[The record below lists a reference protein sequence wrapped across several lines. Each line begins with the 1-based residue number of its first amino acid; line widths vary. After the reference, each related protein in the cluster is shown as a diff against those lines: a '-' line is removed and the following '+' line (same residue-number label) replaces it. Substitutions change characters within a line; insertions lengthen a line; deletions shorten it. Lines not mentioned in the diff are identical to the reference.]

1 MLYLLAIVI
10 VIALLYYVF
19 SGRTPVKPLHKPLV
33 SVRQYVPAIPAG
45 APAHHWSDGGRFAS
59 EVENESM
66 YQPAIARL
74 AGEHGP
80 GNAEEKCLAL
90 LVCDDANP
98 FQDKAIAVFI
108 DAQLVGYLSHND
120 ALRLRRN
127 LGRQDLVGQL
137 TSCDAVIRGGGL
149 WNGKRLS
156 YAVWLDLQP
165 YN

>member
-1 MLYLLAIVI
+1 MLYVLAIAI

-19 SGRTPVKPLHKPLV
+19 SGRTAVQPLQKPLL
-33 SVRQYVPAIPAG
+33 SIRQYVPGIPPG
-45 APAHHWSDGGRFAS
+45 APAHHWTDEGRFAS

-66 YQPAIARL
+66 YQPATAKL

-108 DAQLVGYLSHND
+108 DGQLVGYLSHND

-127 LGRQDLVGQL
+127 LGRMDMAGQL

-149 WNGKRLS
+149 WNGKRLA

-165 YN
+165 HN

>member
-45 APAHHWSDGGRFAS
+45 TPAYHWNDTGRFAS

-66 YQPAIARL
+66 YQNAIAKL

-127 LGRQDLVGQL
+127 LGRQNLVGQL

-149 WNGKRLS
+149 WNDKRLS

>member
-1 MLYLLAIVI
+1 MLYLLAFAIVFG
-10 VIALLYYVF
+10 LLYYVF
-19 SGRTPVKPLHKPLV
+19 SGRTPVKPLERALI
-33 SVRQYVPAIPAG
+33 SVRQYVPEIPAG
-45 APAHHWSDGGRFAS
+45 TPAHHWSDNGRYAS
-59 EVENESM
+59 EVENDSI
-66 YQPAIARL
+66 YQSAIARL
-74 AGEHGP
+74 AGNHGP
-80 GNAEEKCLAL
+80 GNADEKCLAL

-108 DAQLVGYLSHND
+108 DGQLVGYLAHND

-149 WNGKRLS
+149 WNGKRLA

>member
-1 MLYLLAIVI
+1 MIYLFAIAIVI
-10 VIALLYYVF
+10 GLLYYVF
-19 SGRTPVKPLHKPLV
+19 SGRTKVQPLQKALI
-33 SVRQYVPAIPAG
+33 SVRQYVPAIPDG
-45 APAHHWSDGGRFAS
+45 APAHHWSDNGRYAS
-59 EVENESM
+59 EVENDSI

-80 GNAEEKCLAL
+80 GNADEKCLAL

-108 DAQLVGYLSHND
+108 DGQLVGYLAHSD
-120 ALRLRRN
+120 ALRLRRA
-127 LGRQDLVGQL
+127 LGRKDLAGQL

-149 WNGKRLS
+149 WNDKRLS

-165 YN
+165 FD

>member
-1 MLYLLAIVI
+1 MIYLFAIVI
-10 VIALLYYVF
+10 VIGLLYYVF
-19 SGRTPVKPLHKPLV
+19 SGRSKVEPLKKALI
-33 SVRQYVPAIPAG
+33 SVRRYVPAIPAG
-45 APAHHWSDGGRFAS
+45 APARHWSDNGRYAS
-59 EVENESM
+59 EVENDSI

-80 GNAEEKCLAL
+80 GNANEKCLAL

-108 DAQLVGYLSHND
+108 DSQLVGYLAHGD
-120 ALRLRRN
+120 AQRLRRT
-127 LGRQDLVGQL
+127 LGREDLVGQL

-149 WNGKRLS
+149 WNGKRLA

-165 YN
+165 FD

>member
-1 MLYLLAIVI
+1 MIYLFAIAIVI
-10 VIALLYYVF
+10 GLLYYVF
-19 SGRTPVKPLHKPLV
+19 SGRTKVQPLQKALI
-33 SVRQYVPAIPAG
+33 SVRQYVPAIPDG
-45 APAHHWSDGGRFAS
+45 APAHHWSDNGRYAS
-59 EVENESM
+59 EVENDSI

-80 GNAEEKCLAL
+80 GNADEKCLAL

-108 DAQLVGYLSHND
+108 DGQLVGYLAHSD
-120 ALRLRRN
+120 ALRLRRA
-127 LGRQDLVGQL
+127 LGRKDIAGQL

-149 WNGKRLS
+149 WNDKRLS

-165 YN
+165 FD

>member
-1 MLYLLAIVI
+1 MLYVLAIAI

-19 SGRTPVKPLHKPLV
+19 SGRTAVQPLQKPLL
-33 SVRQYVPAIPAG
+33 SIRQYVPEIPPG
-45 APAHHWSDGGRFAS
+45 APAHHLTDEGRFAS

-66 YQPAIARL
+66 YQPAIAKL

-108 DAQLVGYLSHND
+108 DGQLVGYLSHND

-127 LGRQDLVGQL
+127 LGRMDMAGQL

-149 WNGKRLS
+149 WNGKRLA

>member
-1 MLYLLAIVI
+1 MIYLFAIVI
-10 VIALLYYVF
+10 VIGLLYYVF
-19 SGRTPVKPLHKPLV
+19 SGRTKVEPLQKALI
-33 SVRQYVPAIPAG
+33 SVRQYVPAIPAT
-45 APAHHWSDGGRFAS
+45 APAHHWSDNGRYAS
-59 EVENESM
+59 EVENDSI

-80 GNAEEKCLAL
+80 GNADEKCLAL

-108 DAQLVGYLSHND
+108 DSELVGYLAHSD
-120 ALRLRRN
+120 ALRLRRT
-127 LGRQDLVGQL
+127 LGRQDLVGRL

-149 WNGKRLS
+149 WNGKRLA

-165 YN
+165 FD

>member
-1 MLYLLAIVI
+1 MLYLLAFAIVFG
-10 VIALLYYVF
+10 LLYYVF
-19 SGRTPVKPLHKPLV
+19 SGRTPIKPLERALI
-33 SVRQYVPAIPAG
+33 SVRQYVPEIPSG
-45 APAHHWSDGGRFAS
+45 PPAHHWRDEGRYAS
-59 EVENESM
+59 EVENDSI
-66 YQPAIARL
+66 YQAAIARL
-74 AGEHGP
+74 AGDHGA
-80 GNAEEKCLAL
+80 GNADEKCLAL

-108 DAQLVGYLSHND
+108 DSLLVGYLAHDD
-120 ALRLRRN
+120 ALRLLRN

-149 WNGKRLS
+149 WNDKRLS

>member
-1 MLYLLAIVI
+1 MIYLFAIVI
-10 VIALLYYVF
+10 VIGLLYYVF
-19 SGRTPVKPLHKPLV
+19 SGRTKVEPLQKALI
-33 SVRQYVPAIPAG
+33 SVRQYVPAIPAT
-45 APAHHWSDGGRFAS
+45 APAHHWSDNGRYAS
-59 EVENESM
+59 EVENDSI

-80 GNAEEKCLAL
+80 GNADEKCLAL

-108 DAQLVGYLSHND
+108 DSQLVGYLAHSD
-120 ALRLRRN
+120 ALRLRRT
-127 LGRQDLVGQL
+127 LGRQDLAGQL

-149 WNGKRLS
+149 WNGKRLA

-165 YN
+165 FD

>member
-1 MLYLLAIVI
+1 
-10 VIALLYYVF
+10 
-19 SGRTPVKPLHKPLV
+19 
-33 SVRQYVPAIPAG
+33 
-45 APAHHWSDGGRFAS
+45 
-59 EVENESM
+59 M
-66 YQPAIARL
+66 YQPAIATL

-108 DAQLVGYLSHND
+108 DGQLVGYLSHND

-127 LGRQDLVGQL
+127 LGRMDLVGQL

>member
-1 MLYLLAIVI
+1 MCRRFLQAHRRTTGTTRG
-10 VIALLYYVF
+10 AL
-19 SGRTPVKPLHKPLV
+19 RRKWKTN
-33 SVRQYVPAIPAG
+33 RCTR
-45 APAHHWSDGGRFAS
+45 APSPHW
-59 EVENESM
+59 
-66 YQPAIARL
+66 
-74 AGEHGP
+74 P

-108 DAQLVGYLSHND
+108 DGQLVGYLSHND

-127 LGRQDLVGQL
+127 LGRMDLVGQL

>member
-1 MLYLLAIVI
+1 MIYLFAIVI
-10 VIALLYYVF
+10 VIGLLYYVF
-19 SGRTPVKPLHKPLV
+19 SGRTKVEPLQKALL

-45 APAHHWSDGGRFAS
+45 EPTHHWSDNGRYAS
-59 EVENESM
+59 EVENDSI

-74 AGEHGP
+74 AGKHGP
-80 GNAEEKCLAL
+80 GNADEKCLAL

-98 FQDKAIAVFI
+98 FQDKAMAVFI
-108 DAQLVGYLSHND
+108 DSQLVGYLAHSD
-120 ALRLRRN
+120 ALRLRRT

-165 YN
+165 FD

>member
-1 MLYLLAIVI
+1 MLYVLAIAI

-19 SGRTPVKPLHKPLV
+19 SGRTAVQPLQKPLL
-33 SVRQYVPAIPAG
+33 SIRQYVPEIPPG
-45 APAHHWSDGGRFAS
+45 ALAHHWTDEGRFAS

-66 YQPAIARL
+66 YQPAIAKL

-108 DAQLVGYLSHND
+108 DGQLVGYLSHND

-127 LGRQDLVGQL
+127 LGRMDMAGQL

-149 WNGKRLS
+149 WNGKRLA

>member
-1 MLYLLAIVI
+1 
-10 VIALLYYVF
+10 
-19 SGRTPVKPLHKPLV
+19 
-33 SVRQYVPAIPAG
+33 
-45 APAHHWSDGGRFAS
+45 
-59 EVENESM
+59 M
-66 YQPAIARL
+66 YQSAIAKL

-108 DAQLVGYLSHND
+108 DGLLVGYLSHND

-127 LGRQDLVGQL
+127 LGRMDLVGQL

>member
-19 SGRTPVKPLHKPLV
+19 SGRTPVKPLNKPLV

-45 APAHHWSDGGRFAS
+45 TPAHHWTDEGRFAS

-66 YQPAIARL
+66 YQPAIAQL

-108 DAQLVGYLSHND
+108 DGQLVGYLSHND

-127 LGRQDLVGQL
+127 LGRQDIEGQL